1 MAPTTREVEDLVETL
16 DAHRRLLRQ
25 TVQGITDQQARQRT
39 TVSEL
44 CLAGIIKHVAV
55 VEERWAQFIADGTG
69 VVGFDQAAM
78 EGHANSFRLLG
89 DETLESV
96 VAYYELVGQKT
107 DELIAALP
115 NLNDER
121 PLPSAP
127 WFKPG
132 AAWSHRRTV
141 THIMG
146 ETAQHAGHADIIREA
161 LDGAKTMG

>member
-1 MAPTTREVEDLVETL
+1 MEAL
-16 DAHRRLLRQ
+16 DAHRTLLRQ
-25 TVQGITDQQARQRT
+25 TVQGVSDEEARQRT

-55 VEERWAQFIADGTG
+55 VEEGWTQFIVDGTG
-69 VVGFDQAAM
+69 VGGFDQATM
-78 EGHANSFRLLG
+78 EAHANSFCLLDG
-89 DETLESV
+89 ETLESV
-96 VAYYELVGQKT
+96 LAHYERVGKRT
-107 DELIAALP
+107 DELIASLP
-115 NLNDER
+115 GLDEVR

-127 WFKPG
+127 WFEPG

-141 THIMG
+141 THIVG